1 MIIIM
6 PRQDDVS
13 LGTLPELILCLIS
26 DYLHLPSMGSF
37 YSALPHRFNSTS
49 HMMPTSG
56 VPLNVNTDKDKEHE
70 KRCLIKYELD
80 EMMDC
85 DRTIVNNALGG
96 DRVEYDGQQDR
107 EEFDNL
113 LAPRSSL
120 PPPRRECGQ
129 TLACDLLSKTLMD
142 NLERVL
148 QRQLIPQDRAL
159 YDKLPCESTG
169 GGILSSFSALCRS
182 LPPNSVCISG
192 GSMVQ
197 AILGEGKGWQHSD
210 VDIFCTMESAPLVR
224 QFLVGQLDKTL
235 VTVSSGYSSSAM
247 SLTDDIIHHV
257 EKYGNTPKNG
267 GKVFHREETIS
278 HPPSRIGFHYSR
290 EYATRKH
297 ELPFTTAKGQRA
309 SVELDGRLLNGLD
322 IPVEARLLNGLDAS
336 GRPFVNVDLVV
347 LDSCVGVVNAI
358 HETFDL
364 EICMS
369 VFDGVSFCTPYWT
382 DTLQKRSKLTG
393 RFENKLALL
402 YMKHLHNESKRSF
415 GCVILDLIGK
425 MVELPEDLELYMK
438 GTRRYTPEVGFITD
452 TFDWSLKME
461 LWSSLENDF
470 NSKNIFSEY
479 FDKKEIRT
487 RLMQWASAH
496 VVGND
501 YYSAIDDVCHV
512 VFVIRKCLI
521 IASLYRV
528 IEDPSY
534 SLLKE
539 RTISLVEVVDHIV
552 DLLNLDGSSLNVIG
566 GAAVG
571 RLSPIVG
578 DVHVGVE
585 AFIGLYDDD
594 QWGRT
599 ENAWLGA
606 TGSSKADFL
615 RKMLL
620 WITKQTYSDVSGR
633 TQYTHKDSVS
643 AELFQ
648 GKASAMLSRDMCT
661 RREGQMGSWN
671 LEVYDNEMEPFTCHY
686 LLVKRINRWLK
697 YIGRGIDVGLEA
709 VSIEQ
714 EWASL
719 SRPVELD
726 LEGGDGEAW
735 FGRGDQDYFFDPSSN
750 M

>member
-85 DRTIVNNALGG
+85 DRTIVNNALGV

-113 LAPRSSL
+113 LVPRSSS

-247 SLTDDIIHHV
+247 LTDDIIHHV

-438 GTRRYTPEVGFITD
+438 GTTADFVVDLSSNARRYTPENELD
-452 TFDWSLKME
+452 LRME

-470 NSKNIFSEY
+470 NSKKNIFSEY
-479 FDKKEIRT
+479 FDEKEIRT
-487 RLMQWASAH
+487 RLLQW
-496 VVGND
+496 VGKD
-501 YYSAIDDVCHV
+501 CYSAIDDVCHV

-528 IEDPSY
+528 IKDPSY

-552 DLLNLDGSSLNVIG
+552 DLLNLDVSSLNVIG

-571 RLSPIVG
+571 RLSSIVG

-585 AFIGLYDDD
+585 SFIGLYDDD

-620 WITKQTYSDVSGR
+620 WITKQTYSDVTGR

-648 GKASAMLSRDMCT
+648 GKVSAMLSR
-661 RREGQMGSWN
+661 
-671 LEVYDNEMEPFTCHY
+671 LEVYDNEMEPFTCHR

-726 LEGGDGEAW
+726 LEGGDDEAW
-735 FGRGDQDYFFDPSSN
+735 FRRGDQDYFFDPSSN